1 MGREEH
7 CKQIWQACVGQGVLI
22 VYGPH
27 RVFWSYGGVCF
38 PGLHCSGCRVLKGY
52 CPKWALHFLHF
63 PGPSC
68 SGAGFWVHRKD
79 ADSVECAFCSLP
91 RSQQLRWPGAWWV
104 HCPKWAV
111 HLNHFLGPYHS
122 VYWCTVRAPSQ
133 VCHVSPLGSW
143 SQSTTLLADVN
154 SPGLQEGMVSNWQSA
169 HSLVENAGLWG
180 WDFPLPSGSG
190 CHTRASL
197 PLVGRGA
204 YRQLASS
211 PLVFVQSFV
220 LLSKK
225 MSCLPGCLVSS
236 ASIQKLFCGSCSVFR
251 LSFDEIVRENVVSQ
265 SYSSATLRLPPWV
278 LFMYPFSESGSF
290 GWNI

>member
-1 MGREEH
+1 MDHIGFSEAH
-7 CKQIWQACVGQGVLI
+7 
-22 VYGPH
+22 
-27 RVFWSYGGVCF
+27 GGVCF
-38 PGLHCSGCRVLKGY
+38 LGLHCSGSRLLCRVLSKMG
-52 CPKWALHFLHF
+52 PAFPTLPRSKLLRFRFLGTPQMPDLVAH
-63 PGPSC
+63 
-68 SGAGFWVHRKD
+68 V
-79 ADSVECAFCSLP
+79 FCSLP
-91 RSQQLRWPGAWWV
+91 RSQQLRWPGPWWV

-111 HLNHFLGPYHS
+111 HLNHFLGLDRS
-122 VYWCTVRAPSQ
+122 VYGCAVIAPTQ
-133 VCHVSPLGSW
+133 VCRVSPLGHW
-143 SQSTTLLADVN
+143 SQATTLLADVN